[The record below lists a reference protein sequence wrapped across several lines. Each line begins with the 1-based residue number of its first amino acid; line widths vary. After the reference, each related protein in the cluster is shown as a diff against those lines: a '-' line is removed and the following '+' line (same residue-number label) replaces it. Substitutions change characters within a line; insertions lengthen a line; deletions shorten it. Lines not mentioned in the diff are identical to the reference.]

1 MKFFA
6 PLLPKNVS
14 LRVVGFYLKPIG
26 RNVKPVILNDFR
38 KDSCKYLKTNIPM
51 TFAVEVLLFGD
62 GWERTQHI
70 IYLSLSF

>member
-38 KDSCKYLKTNIPM
+38 KDSCKYLKTNIHWVILILRM
-51 TFAVEVLLFGD
+51 ILGKFALF
-62 GWERTQHI
+62 
-70 IYLSLSF
+70 